1 MNDKMKKLSI
11 YLLFLLLPFQLVL
24 AQETSPKDD
33 DIIKVLAIGNS
44 FSEDALENYLYELS
58 TAAGKKIVIGNLY
71 IGGAPLEL
79 HLKNAHNNLK
89 AYSYR
94 KINLDGVKKTTEQV
108 SIEDALADDNW
119 DYVSLQQAS
128 PLSGKYNVIMQ
139 SLGDLW
145 TYVFAHV
152 HPDTRLVYHQ
162 TWAYQQDS
170 KHEGFTNYDNS
181 QKNMYDSI
189 MSVTSRL
196 EKTGDYAFIVPDGTT
211 IQNARTS
218 SLGDTF
224 TRDGYHLNLDYGR
237 FAAALT
243 WYAKLFDLDPTKT
256 DYRPDKVTEKQAKI
270 VKEAAKKAVRKPYK
284 VSKVR

>member
-1 MNDKMKKLSI
+1 MAI
-11 YLLFLLLPFQLVL
+11 
-24 AQETSPKDD
+24 ASPKMRWRTTYMNF
-33 DIIKVLAIGNS
+33 LPQQA
-44 FSEDALENYLYELS
+44 
-58 TAAGKKIVIGNLY
+58 KKIVIGNLY

>member
-11 YLLFLLLPFQLVL
+11 YLLFLLLPFQFVL

-128 PLSGKYNVIMQ
+128 PLSGKYSVIMQ

-218 SLGDTF
+218 SLGETF

-270 VKEAAKKAVRKPYK
+270 VKEAAKKAVRKPYR

>member
-1 MNDKMKKLSI
+1 MKKLSI
-11 YLLFLLLPFQLVL
+11 YLFIVFLQFQYVL

-58 TAAGKKIVIGNLY
+58 TGAGKKIVIGNLY

-79 HLKNAHNNLK
+79 HIKNAHNNLK

-94 KINLDGVKKTTEQV
+94 KIGLDGSKKTTEQV
-108 SIEDALADDNW
+108 SIEEALADDNW

-139 SLGDLW
+139 TLGDLW

-196 EKTGDYAFIVPDGTT
+196 DKTGDYAFIVPDGTT
-211 IQNARTS
+211 IQNGRTS
-218 SLGDTF
+218 SIGDNF

-243 WYAKLFDLDPTKT
+243 WYAKLFNLDPTKT
-256 DYRPDKVTEKQAKI
+256 DYKPEKLTELQSKI
-270 VKEAAKKAVRKPYK
+270 VKEAAKKAVKKPFK
-284 VSKVR
+284 VSKVKK

>member
-1 MNDKMKKLSI
+1 MKKLTI
-11 YLLFLLLPFQLVL
+11 YLFIILLQFQVVL
-24 AQETSPKDD
+24 AQETSPNDD
-33 DIIKVLAIGNS
+33 DVMKVLAIGNS
-44 FSEDALENYLYELS
+44 FSEDALENYLHELS

-71 IGGAPLEL
+71 IGGSPLDL

-94 KINLDGVKKTTEQV
+94 KINLDGSKKTTEQT
-108 SIEDALADDNW
+108 SIEDALADENW

-128 PLSGKYNVIMQ
+128 PLSGKYNVVMQ
-139 SLGDLW
+139 TLTDLW

-152 HPDTRLVYHQ
+152 HPDTKLVYHQ

-196 EKTGDYAFIVPDGTT
+196 DKTGDYAFIVPDGTT
-211 IQNARTS
+211 IQNGRTS
-218 SLGDTF
+218 SIGDNF

-243 WYAKLFDLDPTKT
+243 WYAKLFNLDPTKT
-256 DYRPDKVTEKQAKI
+256 DYKPEKVTDLQAKI
-270 VKEAAKKAVRKPYK
+270 VKEAAKKAVKKPFK
-284 VSKVR
+284 VSKVKK